1 MKNVNNVEENSMQ
14 NKIVVPGKVD
24 RQSNK
29 KFRIQKD
36 KASEIE
42 ADIHIEEDGD
52 YEVEKLSVD
61 GLPTHMDDG
70 IAIRWFNNF
79 AIRKNGKYIKQRYFV
94 TIAGL
99 SSARVVICDSKG
111 EPYYYRG
118 DVKNDTIELTDG
130 DPAIG
135 GSP

>member
-1 MKNVNNVEENSMQ
+1 MKKVNSVEENSMQ
-14 NKIVVPGKVD
+14 NKIVVRGKVD
-24 RQSNK
+24 RLSNK

-42 ADIHIEEDGD
+42 ADIDIEEDGD

-79 AIRKNGKYIKQRYFV
+79 AIRKKGQYIKQRYFV

-118 DVKNDTIELTDG
+118 DVKDDTIELTDG